1 MSDLLVGLGLAI
13 VIEGLFWSLLPSK
26 AREMIR
32 SWLDGPIGRVRLM
45 GFSGVI
51 VGVAIVW
58 LVRR

>member
-1 MSDLLVGLGLAI
+1 
-13 VIEGLFWSLLPSK
+13 
-26 AREMIR
+26 MIR